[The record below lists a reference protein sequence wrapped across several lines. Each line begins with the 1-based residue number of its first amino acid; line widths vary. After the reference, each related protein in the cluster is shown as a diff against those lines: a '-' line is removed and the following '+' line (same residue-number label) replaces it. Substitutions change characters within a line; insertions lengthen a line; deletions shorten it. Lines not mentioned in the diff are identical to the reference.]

1 MDIEQRVRATLRAE
15 GQRLPTVATHM
26 IPSIPE
32 PKKRRGVAV
41 AVTAFLA
48 VLGLGVIATALLPD
62 SDRLDTG
69 AGASATTTTETV
81 RPLRPIE
88 IDEAPLYYP
97 TLLPDDLD
105 LCGETVN
112 PPTVRVIF
120 CNGGSNP
127 DRSLK
132 IDVKGSY
139 LPGPAGYVPLSAA
152 VPGREGWTTSGSSP
166 TLVAIPVS
174 KAWHLRVE
182 AEGMKLEEIVAIMDS
197 LPIISDRESLSRVV
211 TPERRIKLADVD
223 DATLRSLVAD
233 EEFVKV
239 YNTTGDQAL
248 IVIDNATAWR
258 ALISINSVEPADSGE
273 FALGEPSVLVDL
285 AGQLEYARLVEGV
298 DRTVLVGEI
307 DGETQL
313 AWVQGDLLWTFSVV
327 QDPDEATARAIVL
340 MDQIQ
345 RILIDGG

>member
-48 VLGLGVIATALLPD
+48 VLGLGAIATALLPD

-69 AGASATTTTETV
+69 ARASATTTTETA

-88 IDEAPLYYP
+88 IDKAPLYYP

-120 CNGGSNP
+120 CNGGSSP
-127 DRSLK
+127 DRSLT

-152 VPGREGWTTSGSSP
+152 VPGRAGWTTSGSSP

-174 KAWHLRVE
+174 EAWHLRVE

-197 LPIISDRESLSRVV
+197 LPIINNREAVSTVV
-211 TPERRIKLADVD
+211 TPEKRIKLADVD

-248 IVIDNATAWR
+248 IVIDNATDR
-258 ALISINSVEPADSGE
+258 RVLISINPAYPFSSGE
-273 FALGEPSVLVDL
+273 FALGEPSVLVD
-285 AGQLEYARLVEGV
+285 AVGQGGNARLVEGI
-298 DRTVLVGEI
+298 DRPVLIGEI
-307 DGETQL
+307 NGETQFT
-313 AWVQGDLLWTFSVV
+313 WVQGDLLWTFSVV
-327 QDPDEATARAIVL
+327 QDPAEATARAIAL
-340 MDQIQ
+340 MEQIQ